1 MSDDRKYRQRG
12 YQDGD
17 ARDRDRARGRTV
29 PGGAQAPRPARRER
43 GDGPRTPNMP
53 GFKTIVR
60 CHRCG
65 VIVTS
70 AILVTTSCA
79 KCGSALHSCA
89 QCSSFNPA
97 ARFECSQPIKARI
110 APKDA
115 FNTCDLFDA
124 RTRVERETG
133 STQQSSA
140 RSAFDDLFKI

>member
-1 MSDDRKYRQRG
+1 MSDRKYRQRG
-12 YQDGD
+12 YQDTEPRS
-17 ARDRDRARGRTV
+17 RDRSREPAKPDSGQPPRAGRHE
-29 PGGAQAPRPARRER
+29 RPE
-43 GDGPRTPNMP
+43 GPRTPNMP
-53 GFKTIVR
+53 GFKTLVR

-65 VIVTS
+65 TVITT
-70 AILVTTSCA
+70 AILVATSCS

-97 ARFECSQPIKARI
+97 ARFECSQPIKVRI

-115 FNTCDLFDA
+115 FNTCELFDA

-133 STQQSSA
+133 STPHTSA